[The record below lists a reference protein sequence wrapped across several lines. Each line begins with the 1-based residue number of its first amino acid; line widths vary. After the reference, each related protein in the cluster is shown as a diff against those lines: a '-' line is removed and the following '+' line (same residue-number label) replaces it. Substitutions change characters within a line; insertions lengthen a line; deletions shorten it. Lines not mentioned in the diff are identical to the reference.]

1 MRLSCWNVCRA
12 VKKIRNGETQRQRKS
27 RNKRMAEA
35 FDFYYI
41 RPNRP
46 MRTCAKDWDHMKSCL
61 HPNEVQDAGS
71 GCAICRFF
79 EDSEP
84 ARALADALYMASY
97 GTSTEFAGERTDAL
111 REELHEALK
120 AIEVKGFVLVQ
131 ASELQ
136 ARGRK
141 K

>member
-1 MRLSCWNVCRA
+1 LKN
-12 VKKIRNGETQRQRKS
+12 IRNGETQRQRKN
-27 RNKRMAEA
+27 RIKRMDEA
-35 FDFYYI
+35 FDIYYM

-46 MRTCAKDWDHMKSCL
+46 MRTRATDWDFMKNCL
-61 HPNEVQDAGS
+61 HPNEVQAHGQ

-79 EDSEP
+79 EESEP

-111 REELHEALK
+111 REELYEALK
-120 AIEVKGFVLVQ
+120 EIEVKGFVLVQ